1 MSGHN
6 KWSSIKHK
14 KGAADAKRGKVFT
27 KIIKEIIVA
36 ARAGGGDPE
45 MNPRL
50 RTAVAAAKA
59 ANMPK
64 DNIER
69 GIKKGTGDLDG
80 VSYEEY
86 SYEGYGPGGAAVMLD
101 ILTDNKNRTAAD
113 IRHIFNKGNGNLGE
127 NGCVSWIFE
136 TKGVIVCEREKV
148 DAEALFELALEAGAD
163 DVIDEEGE
171 EFIEIYTDPEA
182 FEEVRQ
188 ALENAGVEMVSA
200 AVDKIPSN
208 TVELSGK
215 HAEQMLR
222 LMDNLEDCDDVQK
235 VYSNFDIDEALLEEL
250 QG

>member
-14 KGAADAKRGKVFT
+14 KGAADAKRGKLFT

-69 GIKKGTGDLDG
+69 GIKKGTGELDG
-80 VSYEEY
+80 VNYEEY

-113 IRHIFNKGNGNLGE
+113 IRHIFAKGNGNLGE
-127 NGCVSWIFE
+127 NGCVAWIFE
-136 TKGVIVCEREKV
+136 TKGLIVCERDKV

-163 DVIDEEGE
+163 DVVDEEGE
-171 EFIEIYTDPEA
+171 DVIEIYTAPES
-182 FEEVRQ
+182 FEVVRQ
-188 ALENAGVEMVSA
+188 ALEKAGVEMASA

-208 TVELSGK
+208 TVELTGK

-235 VYSNFDIDEALLEEL
+235 VYSNFDIDDALLEEL
-250 QG
+250 QS

>member
-14 KGAADAKRGKVFT
+14 KGAADAKRGKIFT

-36 ARAGGGDPE
+36 ARGGGGDSD

-50 RTAVAAAKA
+50 RTAVATAKA

-69 GIKKGTGDLDG
+69 AIKKGSGDLDG
-80 VSYEEY
+80 VNYEEY

-101 ILTDNKNRTAAD
+101 ILTDSKNRAAAD
-113 IRHIFNKGNGNLGE
+113 VRHIFAKGNGNLGE

-136 TKGVIVCEREKV
+136 TKGVIVCERDKV
-148 DAEALFELALEAGAD
+148 DAENLFELALEAGAD
-163 DVIDEEGE
+163 DVIDEAGE
-171 EFIEIYTDPEA
+171 ETIEVHTSTEA

-188 ALENAGVEMVSA
+188 SLENEGVEMISA
-200 AVDKIPSN
+200 AVDKVPSN
-208 TVELSGK
+208 TVNLEGK
-215 HAEQMLR
+215 AAEQMLR
-222 LMDNLEDCDDVQK
+222 LMDNLEDCDDIQK
-235 VYSNFDIDEALLEEL
+235 IYSNFDIDDALLEEL

>member
-14 KGAADAKRGKVFT
+14 KGAADAKRGKIFT

-86 SYEGYGPGGAAVMLD
+86 SYEGYGPGGTAIMLD
-101 ILTDNKNRTAAD
+101 IMTDNKNRTAAD
-113 IRHIFNKGNGNLGE
+113 IRHIFSKGNGNLGE
-127 NGCVSWIFE
+127 NGCVAWIFE
-136 TKGVIVCEREKV
+136 TKGVIICERAKV
-148 DAEALFELALEAGAD
+148 DAEALFELALEAGAE

-171 EFIEIYTDPEA
+171 EIIEIYTAPES
-182 FEEVRQ
+182 FEDVRQ
-188 ALENAGVEMVSA
+188 ELERAGVEMASA

-208 TVELSGK
+208 TVDLKGK

-235 VYSNFDIDEALLEEL
+235 VYSNFDIDEALLEKL